1 MGTKHL
7 YLDYKN
13 GRGRKRVNNAF
24 TTGNPFWGTKQ
35 LGNSTGND
43 FGRPKWV
50 KEPPS
55 FKKHLDFSQK
65 LLTNP
70 IVGRAAPPKGNP
82 LFEIAE
88 AGLYDNR
95 HR

>member
-1 MGTKHL
+1 MVGVGNGSTTPLQLETRFGGQNKLEIVQGTILGAPNGLRSPRHL
-7 YLDYKN
+7 EN
-13 GRGRKRVNNAF
+13 I
-24 TTGNPFWGTKQ
+24 
-35 LGNSTGND
+35 
-43 FGRPKWV
+43 
-50 KEPPS
+50 
-55 FKKHLDFSQK
+55 LDFSQK

-88 AGLYDNR
+88 AELYDNR